1 MAQRGQDINLPLE
14 TEYDRIAARAR
25 EYDQIAAKAREA
37 GQPKPPPQPQK
48 PSEDP
53 VMAFASGAG
62 VQPFG
67 EHGLMATG
75 KGMINLMGK
84 TAQLPPGQQSASMT
98 MTGGSAIFNS
108 ILAPLLKLTKPEN
121 RAAVAQTILTGLSNP
136 SMLGVNAPTTLRAL
150 ETVPV
155 LGPGY
160 GEARRRIETG
170 DPWGGLAYA
179 AGNTATLAAGTPP
192 TKLSNAAIRLVGAA
206 TKPIERGAIGLTRAI
221 LHGAEPGSAI
231 PTRAAAGTNLEEGF
245 LRFGIQAGQR
255 KAAEVEAKVAE
266 EVKRLTDYGAINAPP
281 GAKPPVQNPTVA
293 EVAARNRNVGI
304 EAGAE
309 AGDLEQR
316 TARQIP
322 GSEVGPDFE
331 APDIRNARTQQQ
343 QFAASN
349 LGLQPG
355 AEGAPS
361 ALAESW
367 RAILPERV
375 QGSRPAYGFTTG
387 AGSPEAASMEAL
399 LPSALRRPGA
409 LPPAR
414 PTVPPSAPP
423 PAAAPSGV
431 SFNPGT
437 FIEPVPPSPMM
448 RPGAG
453 GIAPRNLPGPQGTPQ
468 FFPGQGIE
476 GPNVQGL
483 FKPGQLQ
490 PAQQPFAREA
500 VLELL
505 EAQGGQPLT
514 KREGVNVIGMLRR
527 EPIEKPLEAPTA
539 RTMARDAQAA
549 DLARELAIDT
559 PAAREAIDRLGSVNA
574 ARRLLARSK
583 AANPLSFQ
591 LPWYVRA
598 GYALGAPATQLG
610 YDVGYRLPNM
620 VAPSAGEAFRAALLA
635 RLGPQ
640 GEQKK

>member
-1 MAQRGQDINLPLE
+1 MGQRGQDINLPLE

-25 EYDQIAAKAREA
+25 EYDQIAAKARET
-37 GQPKPPPQPQK
+37 GKPKPPTQPTK

-67 EHGLMATG
+67 EHGLLATG

-98 MTGGSAIFNS
+98 MMAGSGIFDT
-108 ILAPLLKLTKPEN
+108 IIAPLLKLTKPEN
-121 RAAVAQTILTGLSNP
+121 RAAVAQTIFTGLNNP
-136 SMLGVNAPTTLRAL
+136 GALGTNAPTTLRAL

-155 LGPGY
+155 MGPGY

-170 DPWGGLAYA
+170 DPVGGLAYA

-192 TKLSNAAIRLVGAA
+192 AKLTSAATRLVGAA
-206 TKPIERGAIGLTRAI
+206 TKPVERAAIGLTRAI

-255 KAAEVEAKVAE
+255 KAADVEAKVAE
-266 EVKRLTDYGAINAPP
+266 EVKRLTDYGAKNDA
-281 GAKPPVQNPTVA
+281 AAAQNVTAA

-316 TARQIP
+316 TARQVP
-322 GSEVGPDFE
+322 SSEVGPDFE
-331 APDIRNARTQQQ
+331 APDIRNAKTQQE

-349 LGLQPG
+349 LGLQPS
-355 AEGAPS
+355 APGAPPS
-361 ALAESW
+361 TNATVMRAL
-367 RAILPERV
+367 LPERV
-375 QGSRPAYGFTTG
+375 QGPRPAYGFTSG
-387 AGSPEAASMEAL
+387 VSSPEAASMEAL
-399 LPSALRRPGA
+399 LPEALRQPGG

-414 PTVPPSAPP
+414 PAVPRPAAPS
-423 PAAAPSGV
+423 AAAPSGGV

-437 FIEPVPPSPMM
+437 YIEPVPPSPMM

-453 GIAPRNLPGPQGTPQ
+453 GL
-468 FFPGQGIE
+468 E
-476 GPNVQGL
+476 GPNVRGL

-490 PAQQPFAREA
+490 PAQHRAAREA

-505 EAQGGQPLT
+505 DERAGQPFT
-514 KREGVNVIGMLRR
+514 KREGVDVIEMLRR
-527 EPIEKPLEAPTA
+527 EPIEKPLEPPTA

-549 DLARELAIDT
+549 DLARELKIDT
-559 PAAREAIDRLGSVNA
+559 PAAREAIDRMGSVNE

-598 GYALGAPATQLG
+598 GHALGAPATQLG
-610 YDVGYRLPNM
+610 YDVGYRLPNKGRPAVM
-620 VAPSAGEAFRAALLA
+620 GEAFRAALLA
-635 RLGPQ
+635 QLAQGPQ
-640 GEQKK
+640 K